1 MTIWHDALAVA
12 EVHDKICGVSNYS
25 RRMNA
30 VHSATAVEGYSTFSP
45 ARSPFERQPS
55 INAWKAM
62 GPGA

>member
-1 MTIWHDALAVA
+1 MAIWRDALAVA

-25 RRMNA
+25 SRMNA
-30 VHSATAVEGYSTFSP
+30 VDWAAAMEGYSTFSP

-55 INAWKAM
+55 MRAWNAI